1 MAKNFKFNLNGMTFT
16 LPTKFLRKTD
26 WNGKPLEKWS
36 IEISPVSAGKVIKQY
51 VKKKYPNVVCSVT
64 SESFSGGNSLRVYL
78 SNNLGESVDDSI
90 YKDVDRFGTQFQS
103 GNFNGMIDMYEYRQD
118 KVYTDN
124 GTNIDYYVK
133 YFFVENSP
141 KFCSLPSVV
150 KMLREMTTFNED
162 GNPHYTFGVLS
173 VDYAVKKIK
182 SYGASERN
190 IQKALDLHT
199 NLN

>member
-133 YFFVENSP
+133 YF
-141 KFCSLPSVV
+141 L
-150 KMLREMTTFNED
+150 
-162 GNPHYTFGVLS
+162 
-173 VDYAVKKIK
+173 
-182 SYGASERN
+182 
-190 IQKALDLHT
+190 
-199 NLN
+199 